1 MKHYSITRN
10 NNGYVVGTG
19 EQDVLRVSSKRT
31 AVKIVADASGLMQA
45 CDDALEDEAREAERA
60 HDETVVEEAV
70 ASKLQDCPG

>member
-19 EQDVLRVSSKRT
+19 EQDVLRVASKRT

-45 CDDALEDEAREAERA
+45 CDKAFEDEAQAVHAR
-60 HDETVVEEAV
+60 DESLEDTVEPE
-70 ASKLQDCPG
+70 LHDCPG